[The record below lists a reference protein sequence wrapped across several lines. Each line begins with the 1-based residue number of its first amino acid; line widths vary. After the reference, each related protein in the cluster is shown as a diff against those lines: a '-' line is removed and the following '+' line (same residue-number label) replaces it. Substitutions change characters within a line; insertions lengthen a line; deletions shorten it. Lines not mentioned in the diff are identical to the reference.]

1 MIKRKTRHTIVSTPV
16 FKNVM
21 LQNHSLLMNLASC
34 YPFRASTELLRLKL
48 KAHLLCLM
56 SLMMSTQNFHA
67 RILNCTV
74 IRRCVSELNL
84 GFYQYCTRLHS
95 QVDRQCFSITGK
107 LGDLQWPRY
116 GHYTATIRPL
126 QNLRLANGGRPKQR
140 SGGPGQWKCY
150 TFKRPGSWGM
160 PRRTLRRWRVVVAE
174 ARLGDELA
182 LSGGIRGEPTLRDC
196 VTQGKIILQRAS
208 SQPKLG
214 ALFLVGACLKPIK
227 KKSSN

>member
-1 MIKRKTRHTIVSTPV
+1 MFVVTNDVYLE
-16 FKNVM
+16 F
-21 LQNHSLLMNLASC
+21 SC
-34 YPFRASTELLRLKL
+34 SNIELYGDTT
-48 KAHLLCLM
+48 LCLRVEFRLL
-56 SLMMSTQNFHA
+56 S
-67 RILNCTV
+67 ILYKTPLLSRQIVLFNYGEIGRFAMAK
-74 IRRCVSELNL
+74 IRPL
-84 GFYQYCTRLHS
+84 
-95 QVDRQCFSITGK
+95 
-107 LGDLQWPRY
+107 Y
-116 GHYTATIRPL
+116 GYYTATIRPL